1 MNKEIER
8 LSKRIREMEEEKRE
22 IFAEIKT
29 LNDRLENLERVE
41 SLYEKKVWSLV
52 EHLVD
57 QKVRGDLKW

>member
-29 LNDRLENLERVE
+29 LNDRLENLEMV
-41 SLYEKKVWSLV
+41 S
-52 EHLVD
+52 
-57 QKVRGDLKW
+57 